1 MWLTCIA
8 SPCCICCHAVLKS
21 DTKRRCWG
29 WQRALMLTISRVQE
43 MTMRNGILRLFL
55 PSTNG
60 MACIGGGKG
69 PKGFA
74 NKGVGLTQKQ
84 ASTLHIQNQRY
95 VQSGHEPL
103 RTGHT
108 TFDYDEKTIT
118 ATLLRIA
125 GMGPGKALPFPVGE
139 LN

>member
-29 WQRALMLTISRVQE
+29 WQRVLMLTISRVQE

-60 MACIGGGKG
+60 MACIGGGK
-69 PKGFA
+69 
-74 NKGVGLTQKQ
+74 VL
-84 ASTLHIQNQRY
+84 
-95 VQSGHEPL
+95 
-103 RTGHT
+103 
-108 TFDYDEKTIT
+108 
-118 ATLLRIA
+118 
-125 GMGPGKALPFPVGE
+125 KALPIREWDRLKNKHRRFTSKTNVTYKVAMNHCAQDIRRLIMTKKQSQQRYYVLLGWVQVKPCLFQLVS
-139 LN
+139 